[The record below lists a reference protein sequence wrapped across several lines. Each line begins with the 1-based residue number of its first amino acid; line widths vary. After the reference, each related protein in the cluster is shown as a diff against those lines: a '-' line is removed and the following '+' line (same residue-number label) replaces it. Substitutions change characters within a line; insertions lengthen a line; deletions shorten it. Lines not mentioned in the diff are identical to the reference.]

1 MIYKI
6 HITTIQDG
14 TLLKVSKY
22 LSGVMNK
29 SILELKKELS
39 ELPTL
44 IELENSDHAAITSQL
59 DLFETV
65 YSIHFKHILSKAELE
80 EEMRTIDLEELEI
93 RGPDEMEVIFYKGTD
108 LSLLI
113 ENESLYEEVLKRLR
127 AIPKNS

>member
-44 IELENSDHAAITSQL
+44 IELENSNHAAITNQL
-59 DLFETV
+59 DLFKTV

-93 RGPDEMEVIFYKGTD
+93 RDLDEMEAIFYKGTD

-127 AIPKNS
+127 AIPKNN